1 LFLKKRIKYKAF
13 LKNGCH
19 FSPEDWTGLDK
30 SGYSGEINPGAPWSD
45 VYKGPG
51 LARGLIREKEEEKL
65 G

>member
-1 LFLKKRIKYKAF
+1 MDVIFP
-13 LKNGCH
+13 
-19 FSPEDWTGLDK
+19 PEDWTGLDK
-30 SGYSGEINPGAPWSD
+30 SGYSREINPEKKKRAPWSD